1 MKSLSVLAAVALLSF
16 AAPALASPRVE
27 VVFVDRDQFTDASPR
42 SVLINERERDAALD
56 LLRRHLQALGA
67 RYLGDTERLKVEIL
81 DVDLAGEF
89 EPWRSHARDVRVL
102 RHATVPRIHLRYTL
116 TRAGVASSGEERLL
130 GLTYLAQ
137 ASRCRTGEPLCYERL
152 LLDRWFASRV
162 VGEVAQRP
170 R

>member
-42 SVLINERERDAALD
+42 SVLINERERDAALE
-56 LLRRHLQALGA
+56 LLRRHLHALGT
-67 RYLGDTERLKVEIL
+67 RHLGDTDHLKVEIL
-81 DVDLAGEF
+81 DVDLAGEI

-116 TRAGVASSGEERLL
+116 TRAGVASSGEERLA

-137 ASRCRTGEPLCYERL
+137 ASQCRTGEPLCYERL